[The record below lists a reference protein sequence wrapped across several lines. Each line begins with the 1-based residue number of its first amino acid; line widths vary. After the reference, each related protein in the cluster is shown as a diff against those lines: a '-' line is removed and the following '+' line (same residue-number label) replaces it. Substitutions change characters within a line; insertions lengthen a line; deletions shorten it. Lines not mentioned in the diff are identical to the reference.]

1 MKQYENNSNH
11 VPKIVANIV
20 DKNDARKNSRISS
33 LEQQIEDQAA
43 TIRRMG
49 KDIVRIREIINQVA
63 ARIK

>member
-1 MKQYENNSNH
+1 MKQYETDSNH

-20 DKNDARKNSRISS
+20 DKKDARKDSRLAA
-33 LEQQIEDQAA
+33 LEQQVEEQAA
-43 TIRRMG
+43 AIRRMG